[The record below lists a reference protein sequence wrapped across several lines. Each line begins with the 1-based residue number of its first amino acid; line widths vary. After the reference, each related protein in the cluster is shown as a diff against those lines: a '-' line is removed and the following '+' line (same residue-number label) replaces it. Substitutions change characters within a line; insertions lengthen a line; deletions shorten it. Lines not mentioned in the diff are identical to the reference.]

1 MKIFAYA
8 LREYDEKDIFIA
20 SCEEAGVEYGYTAEY
35 PSLENAALAEGYE
48 GISIIT
54 NPVKPELHLL
64 LQRGSGGLM
73 WMSLHAGL

>member
-35 PSLENAALAEGYE
+35 PSLENAAPACEAAQPSERIAVLTY
-48 GISIIT
+48 GI
-54 NPVKPELHLL
+54 LHGA
-64 LQRGSGGLM
+64 GSG
-73 WMSLHAGL
+73 